1 MGDQQYQWEQAY
13 FGSSKSTL
21 EALSMPFIHINSAA
35 LVMQLLLSLLQ
46 VLGEQGGT
54 WCFLEQVVSAAI
66 HLPGALS
73 SVGRARE
80 VSALDGAVQPASP
93 PWAAGHEPCPGAA
106 CGAGAGT
113 G

>member
-1 MGDQQYQWEQAY
+1 
-13 FGSSKSTL
+13 
-21 EALSMPFIHINSAA
+21 MPFIHINSAA

-66 HLPGALS
+66 HLLGVLS

-80 VSALDGAVQPASP
+80 VSALAGAVQLVSP
-93 PWAAGHEPCPGAA
+93 PWAAGHKPCPGAA
-106 CGAGAGT
+106 CGAEAGT